1 MFLCRKSVF
10 LYEGEE
16 IALKIFSLVKK
27 AFGNA
32 VEKLLKKRKAKDG
45 KEKTISKRLPNLL
58 KKRGK
63 KAHIPELPAPSI
75 SADHSLKSFSAVQLS
90 THTRRAYERDLKEFF
105 FFLKK
110 SEQFETWHL
119 LGPAEVAAYRDY
131 LINEK
136 GFAKTSVTRKL
147 AVLKS
152 FFGWNVAQGHLM
164 RNPAET
170 VRSFPQTQE
179 STTGFLTEDQVYRL
193 LDYLAE
199 LDLYRLSNL
208 LSIVGIETLLMLGVR
223 RSEACEISYEDIE
236 LMGDMWTVRIRG
248 KGGRDRR
255 LPLVAQLQERYELW
269 FRRLFDNECPAGSL
283 QENPAGWI
291 DFLKRRSKQP
301 LLISTKVTDF
311 SKQLS
316 DSELARLVRRHC
328 LKAGIPFRV
337 SPHMLRSTAITHA
350 LDQGATH
357 RGVQQMAGWTSP
369 LMISR
374 YDKKRMDPKYSAV
387 HNLQYANKRRKNIS
401 EPSSGEVSDNLETCP
416 PQHVSSP
423 PA

>member
-1 MFLCRKSVF
+1 M
-10 LYEGEE
+10 
-16 IALKIFSLVKK
+16 KIFSLVRK
-27 AFGNA
+27 AVGNA
-32 VEKLLKKRKAKDG
+32 VGKLFKKRKLKDAKD
-45 KEKTISKRLPNLL
+45 KSSSKRLPSLI

-63 KAHIPELPAPSI
+63 KAHIPELPVPSI
-75 SADHSLKSFSAVQLS
+75 SADHSLRSFSAVQLS
-90 THTRRAYERDLKEFF
+90 SHTRRAYERDLKEFF

-119 LGPAEVAAYRDY
+119 LGPAEIASYRDY

-164 RNPAET
+164 RNPADT

-179 STTGFLTEDQVYRL
+179 STTGFLTEEQVYRL
-193 LDYLAE
+193 LDYLSE
-199 LDLYRLSNL
+199 IDLYRLSNF
-208 LSIVGIETLLMLGVR
+208 LSVISIETLLMLGVR
-223 RSEACEISYEDIE
+223 RSEACQIKYEDIE
-236 LMGDMWTVRIRG
+236 LTGDMWTVRISG

-255 LPLVAQLQERYELW
+255 LPLVVQLQERYEQW
-269 FRRLFDNECPAGSL
+269 FRRLFDSECPAGTL
-283 QENPAGWI
+283 QENPAGWL
-291 DFLKRRSKQP
+291 DFLKRRNKQP

-311 SKQLS
+311 SKDLS

-387 HNLQYANKRRKNIS
+387 HNLLYANKRRKNIS
-401 EPSSGEVSDNLETCP
+401 EASAENESDNVESCP
-416 PQHVSSP
+416 PQLDSSP

>member
-1 MFLCRKSVF
+1 
-10 LYEGEE
+10 
-16 IALKIFSLVKK
+16 
-27 AFGNA
+27 
-32 VEKLLKKRKAKDG
+32 
-45 KEKTISKRLPNLL
+45 
-58 KKRGK
+58 
-63 KAHIPELPAPSI
+63 
-75 SADHSLKSFSAVQLS
+75 
-90 THTRRAYERDLKEFF
+90 
-105 FFLKK
+105 
-110 SEQFETWHL
+110 
-119 LGPAEVAAYRDY
+119 
-131 LINEK
+131 
-136 GFAKTSVTRKL
+136 
-147 AVLKS
+147 
-152 FFGWNVAQGHLM
+152 
-164 RNPAET
+164 
-170 VRSFPQTQE
+170 
-179 STTGFLTEDQVYRL
+179 LTEDQVYRL

-199 LDLYRLSNL
+199 LDLYRLSNF

-223 RSEACEISYEDIE
+223 RSEACEITYEDIE
-236 LMGDMWTVRIRG
+236 LTGDMWTVRIRG

-255 LPLVAQLQERYELW
+255 LPLVAQLQERYEQW
-269 FRRLFDNECPAGSL
+269 FRRLFDNECPAGTL

-311 SKQLS
+311 SKELS

-401 EPSSGEVSDNLETCP
+401 EASSNKVSDNLEACP